1 MCRSKKAEKTR
12 AAAAEHG
19 IDLLVCAGGGSA

>member
-1 MCRSKKAEKTR
+1 VPLEKAEKTR
-12 AAAAEHG
+12 AAAAGHG